1 MSFMFKGKIKTV
13 SPMQSIGQGL
23 SLDSSSVT
31 PVLSGRADLLPLPQ
45 MSLNLPHLSHESEL
59 TDASVWN
66 TLLSSSSLTGSTL
79 LFLQISLKKK
89 INKYKI
95 KML

>member
-59 TDASVWN
+59 TAASVWS
-66 TLLSSSSLTGSTL
+66 TLLSSSSLTGSAL

-89 INKYKI
+89 NK
-95 KML
+95 